1 MFGTALNKFP
11 SYPELTAVD
20 WEFVDPINSSLV
32 LRNLVAHWWQFRR
45 RRLIDL
51 REMSIVPVGIFPR
64 Q

>member
-51 REMSIVPVGIFPR
+51 
-64 Q
+64 